1 VTTLDE
7 FKLILAELEV
17 DVPEESLSVFRDLVD
32 AQADTILELWIQEK
46 MIDDKE

>member
-17 DVPEESLSVFRDLVD
+17 DVPEESLSVFRDLVVS
-32 AQADTILELWIQEK
+32 QADSAIDAWVEEK
-46 MIDDKE
+46 MKVNE

>member
-1 VTTLDE
+1 MTTLDE

-32 AQADTILELWIQEK
+32 AQADTILESYIREK
-46 MIDDKE
+46 MNNQNE

>member
-32 AQADTILELWIQEK
+32 AQVNTILESYIREK
-46 MIDDKE
+46 MNNQNE